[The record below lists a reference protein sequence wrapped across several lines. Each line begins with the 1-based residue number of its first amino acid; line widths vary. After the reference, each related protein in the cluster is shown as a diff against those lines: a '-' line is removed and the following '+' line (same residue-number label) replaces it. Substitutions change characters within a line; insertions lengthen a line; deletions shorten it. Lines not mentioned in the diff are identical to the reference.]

1 MILRVYG
8 ETVQSVAIHF
18 DSKAF
23 NEVGFRRDREHS
35 FPRDE
40 FEREWTKVEEY
51 EIADH
56 GQGRV
61 QDETQQAMLDRMQAH
76 LEQILDG
83 LGQDEAV
90 RVENGETDW
99 PKTRDKQTKVVEDG
113 ENVLHFDAWVEPALR
128 VAVWRRIS
136 G

>member
-18 DSKAF
+18 DSRAF
-23 NEVGFRRDREHS
+23 NEVGFRRDRQES
-35 FPRDE
+35 FPREE
-40 FEREWTKVEEY
+40 FEREWEKVEEH

-61 QDETQQAMLDRMQAH
+61 QEETHQGMLDRMRAH
-76 LEQILDG
+76 LDTIIEG
-83 LGQDEAV
+83 LGEGEAV
-90 RVENGETDW
+90 RVENDERDW
-99 PKTRDKQTKVVEDG
+99 PKTRDKQTTVVEDG
-113 ENVLHFDAWVEPALR
+113 RNVLHFDAWVDPPLR
-128 VAVWRRIS
+128 VAVWRRKA